1 MPRLK
6 DFGLRPEPPRW
17 ALDEGLPEP
26 LGDETF
32 IPYVQRLGLQAEPLL
47 VELTQKT
54 IPLANGRLA
63 TTLSRT
69 MRPAFDRHV
78 DSLVTKHIEPVRRR
92 QIEMMAYNIFGVSFR
107 RRPV

>member
-1 MPRLK
+1 
-6 DFGLRPEPPRW
+6 
-17 ALDEGLPEP
+17 
-26 LGDETF
+26 
-32 IPYVQRLGLQAEPLL
+32 
-47 VELTQKT
+47 
-54 IPLANGRLA
+54 
-63 TTLSRT
+63 